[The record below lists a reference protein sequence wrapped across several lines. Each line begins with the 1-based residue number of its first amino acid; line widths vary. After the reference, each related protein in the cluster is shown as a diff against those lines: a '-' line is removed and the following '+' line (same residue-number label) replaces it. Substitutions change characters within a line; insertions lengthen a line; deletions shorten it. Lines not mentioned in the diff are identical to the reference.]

1 MGPNFTECGI
11 RYMSTPALI
20 EQYNYSGR
28 VRLVEANQSV
38 QITYEGCLEL
48 CGKGNEYYTWPV
60 ISATLTTWILP
71 ILGTLLQAP
80 FESNAFWRTL
90 KACNRWIGSPISSLA
105 AILWDIGISGKCA
118 LFVDM
123 SVPYDDT
130 PDQYSEFASM
140 RDSFYILMNL
150 NQYKMKPVI
159 SMTREAEGLLRIA
172 LFSSEL
178 RLVGTH
184 KTLSQKRLKLAH
196 DLRSNRR
203 KGVVPIFLS
212 TLWFILALG
221 ISIEAGRYPPQLAK
235 SSVNLFPAFGDLGSN
250 LQAHNLAMGLFI
262 SWLPILIL
270 CSILDRNPVA
280 SDDIQRKLNKLV
292 DLVCNSLLD
301 QSIQAEYIA
310 SFADSPHAQQ
320 MAYWVEKIATKAEYV
335 KGEYF
340 RGFAGQARTRFHYG
354 AAYAILI
361 DIEKAYIAERGRD
374 WLGDAKDARAALVLG
389 QIDQGCTWFDG
400 RQLWTVLASILLVG
414 GTSVGGFVL
423 SFNTPTVG
431 LGCRTGGYLIFFII
445 ALVLLFAEIV
455 AWWLTSPLRKQDNFH
470 AHLEDY
476 TRRAKSRRQTVF
488 ANLPGL
494 NPSGTVVASI
504 LHTVEVVVLQI
515 VLLPLRLIPSK
526 HKSQRLASAETAI
539 YAHFFQLRCLTARN
553 WLQRAFF
560 TPLEFAN
567 LVWACYLLGAQT
579 IGAFN
584 NCACMTSTWGGFGG
598 YLDFTQLNVAN
609 SGAIEEYWIIGT
621 TLTCAVMGMGMS
633 YIILEWLLQAH
644 LSTENYDDAMVG
656 LKRVRRFRFATLWF
670 NFPLDIFV
678 RLVTT
683 ILNATQIRGIKDR
696 RVMLWT
702 RATTF
707 SPSIGHTL
715 VRLATDAQHLPFQEV
730 DA

>member
-1 MGPNFTECGI
+1 MGPNFTACGI
-11 RYMSTPALI
+11 RYMSDPSLI
-20 EQYNYSGR
+20 SQYNYSGR
-28 VRLVEANQSV
+28 VRLIAANQTT
-38 QITYEGCLEL
+38 QITYKGCVAL
-48 CGKGNEYYTWPV
+48 CGKGNEHFTWPV

-80 FESNAFWRTL
+80 FESNAFWRTV
-90 KACNRWIGSPISSLA
+90 KACNRWIGSPLSSLA
-105 AILWDIGISGKCA
+105 AILWDIRISGKCA

-123 SVPYDDT
+123 AVPYNDT

-172 LFSSEL
+172 LFSKEL
-178 RLVGTH
+178 KLIGTH

-221 ISIEAGRYPPQLAK
+221 ISVEA
-235 SSVNLFPAFGDLGSN
+235 AFGDLGSN
-250 LQAHNLAMGLFI
+250 LQAHNLAMGLFV

-292 DLVCNSLLD
+292 DLVCA
-301 QSIQAEYIA
+301 SINDTDTRHAYIA
-310 SFADSPHAQQ
+310 SFQDLPQSQQ
-320 MAYWVEKIATKAEYV
+320 MAYWVEKIATKADYI
-335 KGEYF
+335 KGNYF

-361 DIEKAYIAERGRD
+361 DIEKAYIAERGRN
-374 WLGDAKDARAALVLG
+374 WLSDAREARAALVLG
-389 QIDQGCTWFDG
+389 QLDHGFTWFDG

-414 GTSVGGFVL
+414 GTSVGAFVL

-431 LGCRTGGYLIFFII
+431 LGCRTGGYLIFFVI
-445 ALVLLFAEIV
+445 AL
-455 AWWLTSPLRKQDNFH
+455 N
-470 AHLEDY
+470 
-476 TRRAKSRRQTVF
+476 
-488 ANLPGL
+488 
-494 NPSGTVVASI
+494 
-504 LHTVEVVVLQI
+504 VVLHIASLPIRI
-515 VLLPLRLIPSK
+515 VPSK
-526 HKSQRLASAETAI
+526 HRVQRREATKAAI
-539 YAHFFQLRCLTARN
+539 RTYFLTLRGLTTRN

-567 LVWACYLLGAQT
+567 LVWACYLLTAQT

-598 YLDFTQLNVAN
+598 YLDFTQINVAN
-609 SGAIEEYWIIGT
+609 SAAVKEYWIIGT
-621 TLTCAVMGMGMS
+621 ITTYVVMGLGMG
-633 YIILEWLLQAH
+633 YIVLEWLLQAH
-644 LSTENYDDAMVG
+644 LSTEDYSDAMNG
-656 LKRVRRFRFATLWF
+656 LRRVRGFRHATLWIKY
-670 NFPLDIFV
+670 PLDFFV
-678 RLVTT
+678 QLFTNT
-683 ILNATQIRGIKDR
+683 LNAFQVRGIRDR
-696 RVMLWT
+696 RRIIWT
-702 RATTF
+702 RAMTF
-707 SPSIGHTL
+707 RPSVGQAM
-715 VRLATDAQHLPFQEV
+715 VRLATDAQHLPFQEARSQESAV
-730 DA
+730 SDGVA